1 MGREMLGAKVQAL
14 LPLSNRP
21 SSWALAV
28 PKLPVSAIRGKKAA
42 RAAATWAW
50 AACSWITDCP

>member
-1 MGREMLGAKVQAL
+1 MLGAKVQAL